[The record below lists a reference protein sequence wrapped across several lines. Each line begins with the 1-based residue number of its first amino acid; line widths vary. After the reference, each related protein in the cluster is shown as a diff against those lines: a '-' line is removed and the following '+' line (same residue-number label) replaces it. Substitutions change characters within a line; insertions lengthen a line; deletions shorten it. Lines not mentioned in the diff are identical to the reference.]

1 KAIKK
6 TSETSDNKEMPTYE
20 VFEKQAIAF
29 YSSKNFIAHR
39 KARKVFFDKLKVEYN
54 YNVHEPFQLWIEENL
69 KNTLFASKEE
79 AITLHGNFV
88 STFKLIK
95 DQKEDIE
102 RKEDHFSKLYG
113 EKEFGKMYY
122 KSVIEGLFNK
132 MEMPKPE

>member
-1 KAIKK
+1 MK
-6 TSETSDNKEMPTYE
+6 S
-20 VFEKQAIAF
+20 
-29 YSSKNFIAHR
+29 
-39 KARKVFFDKLKVEYN
+39 
-54 YNVHEPFQLWIEENL
+54 
-69 KNTLFASKEE
+69 TLFASEEE
-79 AITLHGNFV
+79 AITLHQNFV

-113 EKEFGKMYY
+113 EEEFGKMYY

>member
-1 KAIKK
+1 LLI
-6 TSETSDNKEMPTYE
+6 
-20 VFEKQAIAF
+20 EK
-29 YSSKNFIAHR
+29 HER
-39 KARKVFFDKLKVEYN
+39 HFFDKLKVEYD
-54 YNVHEPFQLWIEENL
+54 YKAHEPFQLWIEENL

-113 EKEFGKMYY
+113 EEEFGKMYY
-122 KSVIEGLFNK
+122 NKVIQGLLNQLMDTK
-132 MEMPKPE
+132 KENE